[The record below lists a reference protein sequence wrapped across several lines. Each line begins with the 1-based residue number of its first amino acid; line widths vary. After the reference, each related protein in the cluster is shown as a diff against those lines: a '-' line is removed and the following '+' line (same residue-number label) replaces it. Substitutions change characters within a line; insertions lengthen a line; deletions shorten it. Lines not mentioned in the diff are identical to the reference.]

1 MFGYAR
7 VSTED
12 QNLDLQIRALK
23 DYGCGQIF
31 QEKRSAY
38 GVKRR
43 QLEILKLH
51 LQEGDTLVVW
61 KLDRLGRSVAELIE
75 LMAYFE
81 KWEVNFV
88 SLQDSIDTRTAMGKF
103 MFHLLASLAQL
114 ERDLTAERTKAGME
128 AARKRGFKPGPP
140 TLLQRM
146 DKKELKALRKDLANP
161 KMSWRDLHK
170 KYGYA
175 VATLRRHFE
184 EERKGLQAQLAEKD
198 EKEMEESRFGHFK
211 LETISAAQPE
221 SLRIGKLRQRV
232 ADLEQSEFVSLQTP
246 DGDHFTSLSDAQRY
260 LDGVS
265 FE

>member
-1 MFGYAR
+1 MEKKTNKHGIENKVFGYAR

-23 DYGCGQIF
+23 DYGCEKIF
-31 QEKRSAY
+31 EEKRSAY
-38 GVKRR
+38 GVKRK
-43 QLEILKLH
+43 QLELVKLN

-114 ERDLTAERTKAGME
+114 ERDLTAERTKAGMD
-128 AARKRGFKPGPP
+128 AARKRGWHPGPP
-140 TLLQRM
+140 TLVHRLEKE
-146 DKKELKALRKDLANP
+146 DPKKLKAIRKDLAEP
-161 KMSWRDLHK
+161 KTTWRGLHK

-184 EERKGLQAQLAEKD
+184 AERKQAMLDLLEMD
-198 EKEMEESRFGHFK
+198 EHE
-211 LETISAAQPE
+211 
-221 SLRIGKLRQRV
+221 
-232 ADLEQSEFVSLQTP
+232 
-246 DGDHFTSLSDAQRY
+246 
-260 LDGVS
+260 LD
-265 FE
+265 ELTNEN

>member
-23 DYGCGQIF
+23 DYGCEQIF

-114 ERDLTAERTKAGME
+114 ERDLTAERTKAGMD
-128 AARKRGFKPGPP
+128 AARKRGWHPGPP
-140 TLLQRM
+140 TLVQRLEK
-146 DKKELKALRKDLANP
+146 DDPKKLKALRKDLADP
-161 KMSWRDLHK
+161 VMTWRKLHK

-184 EERKGLQAQLAEKD
+184 GERKAFLADMAVRD
-198 EKEMEESRFGHFK
+198 EFDGEN
-211 LETISAAQPE
+211 
-221 SLRIGKLRQRV
+221 
-232 ADLEQSEFVSLQTP
+232 SE
-246 DGDHFTSLSDAQRY
+246 
-260 LDGVS
+260 
-265 FE
+265 

>member
-1 MFGYAR
+1 VIENTDKPELERRVYGYAR

-12 QNLDLQIRALK
+12 QNLDMQIRALK
-23 DYGCGQIF
+23 EYGCERVF
-31 QEKRSAY
+31 EEKRSAY
-38 GVKRR
+38 GVKRK
-43 QLEILKLH
+43 QLDLVKLY

-61 KLDRLGRSVAELIE
+61 KLDRLGRSVAELIQ
-75 LMAYFE
+75 LMAFFE
-81 KWEVNFV
+81 KWKINFV

-146 DKKELKALRKDLANP
+146 DKKELRALRKDLADP
-161 KMSWRDLHK
+161 LMTWRKLHK

-184 EERKGLQAQLAEKD
+184 EERKQALLDLAADD
-198 EKEMEESRFGHFK
+198 EK
-211 LETISAAQPE
+211 
-221 SLRIGKLRQRV
+221 
-232 ADLEQSEFVSLQTP
+232 
-246 DGDHFTSLSDAQRY
+246 
-260 LDGVS
+260 
-265 FE
+265 

>member
-1 MFGYAR
+1 MIENTDKPELERRVYGYAR

-12 QNLDLQIRALK
+12 QNLDMQIRALK
-23 DYGCGQIF
+23 EYGCERVF
-31 QEKRSAY
+31 EEKRSAY
-38 GVKRR
+38 GVKRK
-43 QLEILKLH
+43 QLELVKLY

-61 KLDRLGRSVAELIE
+61 KLDRLGRSVAELIQ
-75 LMAYFE
+75 LMAFFE
-81 KWEVNFV
+81 KWKINFV

-146 DKKELKALRKDLANP
+146 DKKELRALRKDLADP
-161 KMSWRDLHK
+161 LMTWRKLHK

-184 EERKGLQAQLAEKD
+184 EERKQALLNLAADD
-198 EKEMEESRFGHFK
+198 E
-211 LETISAAQPE
+211 Q
-221 SLRIGKLRQRV
+221 
-232 ADLEQSEFVSLQTP
+232 
-246 DGDHFTSLSDAQRY
+246 
-260 LDGVS
+260 
-265 FE
+265 